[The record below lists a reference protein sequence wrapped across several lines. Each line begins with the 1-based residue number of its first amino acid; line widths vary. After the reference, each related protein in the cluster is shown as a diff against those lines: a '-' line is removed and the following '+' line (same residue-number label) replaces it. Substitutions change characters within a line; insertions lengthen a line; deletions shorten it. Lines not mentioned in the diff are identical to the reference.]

1 MEVDQ
6 RIVLPG
12 DVIKVSSES
21 TIVLGP
27 GLRQEGDDVV
37 ATKAG
42 LLHHLE
48 VGNRYWIE
56 SNQKRVKSRIEF
68 IFSKR
73 LTGRI
78 VYCSNWRV
86 SYRHS
91 YCKDE
96 RIFSRGYRYSTFS
109 CVACIGFRRSDET

>member
-12 DVIKVSSES
+12 DVIDVNSES

-42 LLHHLE
+42 ILHNLE

-56 SNQKRVKSRIEF
+56 SNQKRVNSDIKETHEKVLIT
-68 IFSKR
+68 
-73 LTGRI
+73 LI

-86 SYRHS
+86 SYWYG
-91 YCKDE
+91 YCKNE
-96 RIFSRGYRYSTFS
+96 
-109 CVACIGFRRSDET
+109 

>member
-12 DVIKVSSES
+12 DVIDVNTES

-42 LLHHLE
+42 ILHHLE
-48 VGNRYWIE
+48 VGNRWWIE
-56 SNQKRVKSRIEF
+56 SNQKRVNYCHIWDNSHWI
-68 IFSKR
+68 
-73 LTGRI
+73 LTTFK
-78 VYCSNWRV
+78 VYCLNRRIRYWC
-86 SYRHS
+86 RHS
-91 YCKDE
+91 
-96 RIFSRGYRYSTFS
+96 
-109 CVACIGFRRSDET
+109 

>member
-12 DVIKVSSES
+12 DVIHVDTES

-42 LLHHLE
+42 ILRHLE
-48 VGNRYWIE
+48 VGNRWWIE
-56 SNQKRVKSRIEF
+56 SNQKRVI
-68 IFSKR
+68 
-73 LTGRI
+73 
-78 VYCSNWRV
+78 
-86 SYRHS
+86 
-91 YCKDE
+91 
-96 RIFSRGYRYSTFS
+96 
-109 CVACIGFRRSDET
+109 

>member
-12 DVIKVSSES
+12 DVIDVDTES

-42 LLHHLE
+42 ILRHLE
-48 VGNRYWIE
+48 VGNRWWIE
-56 SNQKRVKSRIEF
+56 SNQKRVIQCNTS
-68 IFSKR
+68 
-73 LTGRI
+73 LDN
-78 VYCSNWRV
+78 SNYINSLISILLQQV
-86 SYRHS
+86 
-91 YCKDE
+91 KQ
-96 RIFSRGYRYSTFS
+96 
-109 CVACIGFRRSDET
+109 